1 MTATAMAREIAEQPE
16 AVRRTL
22 AAHLSRTDE
31 IAALATGRRVLF
43 VSRGSSDNAASYGRY
58 LLEAYAARPA
68 ALAAPSVYTAYRSGL
83 DLRDT
88 LVVSVSQSGA
98 TQEIVEA
105 QDWVRDCGAATLA
118 VTNDADSPLA
128 AGADL
133 ALVTEAGP
141 ELAVPATKS
150 YLTQVAAMAVIGYA
164 VSPATGAERAAWR
177 RELDAAPDEI
187 ERLVMTRTGIDDA
200 VAMLAGSDAV
210 IASARGLL
218 LGTALEAALKL
229 EETCLRPV
237 RGLSYADLRHGPV
250 AVVGSGVTA
259 LVLAAADGPLA
270 DALADQAADLV
281 VRGAHVIG
289 VGGNDRFAAAATLSL
304 AGPRLGERTAPLGTI
319 VPAQLVVEAL
329 ARHLGLDP
337 DAPRGLRKV
346 TQTEL
351 VH

>member
-1 MTATAMAREIAEQPE
+1 M
-16 AVRRTL
+16 
-22 AAHLSRTDE
+22 
-31 IAALATGRRVLF
+31 
-43 VSRGSSDNAASYGRY
+43 
-58 LLEAYAARPA
+58 
-68 ALAAPSVYTAYRSGL
+68 
-83 DLRDT
+83 
-88 LVVSVSQSGA
+88 
-98 TQEIVEA
+98 
-105 QDWVRDCGAATLA
+105 
-118 VTNDADSPLA
+118 
-128 AGADL
+128 
-133 ALVTEAGP
+133 
-141 ELAVPATKS
+141 
-150 YLTQVAAMAVIGYA
+150 
-164 VSPATGAERAAWR
+164 
-177 RELDAAPDEI
+177 
-187 ERLVMTRTGIDDA
+187 
-200 VAMLAGSDAV
+200 
-210 IASARGLL
+210 
-218 LGTALEAALKL
+218 
-229 EETCLRPV
+229 

>member
-1 MTATAMAREIAEQPE
+1 MRVTAMAREIAEQPE
-16 AVRRTL
+16 AVRLTL
-22 AAHLSRTDE
+22 AAHLSRAGE
-31 IAALATGRRVLF
+31 IAALAGRRRVLF
-43 VSRGSSDNAASYGRY
+43 ISRGSSDNAANYGRY
-58 LLEAYAARPA
+58 LLEAYAARGA
-68 ALAAPSVYTAYRSGL
+68 ALAAPSIYTAYRSRL
-83 DLRDT
+83 DLSDT

-98 TQEIVEA
+98 TEEIVTA
-105 QDWVRDCGAATLA
+105 QDWARECGAATLA
-118 VTNDADSPLA
+118 VTNDARSPLA

-164 VSPATGAERAAWR
+164 VSPTRGIRQAAWR
-177 RELDAAPDEI
+177 WEI
-187 ERLVMTRTGIDDA
+187 ESAPFEIGQLTEDRTGIDDA
-200 VAMLAGSDAV
+200 VEMLAGSDAV
-210 IASARGLL
+210 LASARGLM

-250 AVVGSGVTA
+250 AVVGPGVTVI
-259 LVLAAADGPLA
+259 LLAAKDGPLA
-270 DALADQAADLV
+270 DAMADQAADLRE
-281 VRGAHVIG
+281 RGAQVIG
-289 VGGNDRFAAAATLSL
+289 IGGNDRFAAAVTLSL

-319 VPAQLVVEAL
+319 VPAQLIVESL
-329 ARHLGLDP
+329 ARFLGLDP